1 MNFKSINYDS
11 LFNLNYEYNIANAFS
26 ICLNFRLIKIF
37 NYIISYQYL
46 IINAIN

>member
-1 MNFKSINYDS
+1 MNFKSIFNYDS

-37 NYIISYQYL
+37 NYNISIF